1 MKLKFKNQKFQTDAV
16 NAVVDL
22 FRGQEEQNSTFSVIK
37 DSVGNQMQFLEH
49 QFGNDILIE
58 DKKMLQN
65 MHEVQKRNLLPV
77 TDSIDE
83 KKFCIEMEL

>member
-65 MHEVQKRNLLPV
+65 MTSN
-77 TDSIDE
+77 
-83 KKFCIEMEL
+83 